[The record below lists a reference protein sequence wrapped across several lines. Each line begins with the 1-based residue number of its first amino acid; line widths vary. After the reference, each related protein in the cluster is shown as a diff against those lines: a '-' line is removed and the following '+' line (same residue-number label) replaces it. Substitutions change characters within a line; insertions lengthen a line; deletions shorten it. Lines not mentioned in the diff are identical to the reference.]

1 MLGFLRQ
8 RKRRRA
14 AAIGAAFGR
23 DGIAVA
29 RVRPR
34 GRDRPPQLTA
44 CAWLAASD
52 PEALVEQLG
61 EWLEH
66 NEGRR
71 ATGVGVLAPGEYQ
84 VLPIEAPAVPA
95 NEMRRAAA
103 WRVRELIDFPVDQAV
118 VDTFDPPQSTQRG
131 ATRVN
136 VVVAH
141 RTTVDARIDQL
152 RRAGLDLETIDIPEL
167 AQRNI
172 SAYLPDGGGG
182 HALLA
187 LDEGGGLITVYRDGE
202 QYLWRTLDTGY
213 GMLDAQGQAAGDA
226 LVLEV
231 QRSLDYFESTLAQA
245 PLGALYL
252 YPAIAQVEQLALS
265 MEANL
270 TNVDCRAIA
279 LGEILTTVSEP
290 GHADATV
297 LHAVG
302 AALRQSV
309 AAPS

>member
-14 AAIGAAFGR
+14 AAIGAAFGS
-23 DGIAVA
+23 DGVAVA
-29 RVRPR
+29 RVRAR

-44 CAWLAASD
+44 CAWLAAPD
-52 PEALVEQLG
+52 PEALVERLG
-61 EWLEH
+61 DWLER
-66 NEGRR
+66 NQGRQ

-84 VLPIEAPAVPA
+84 VLPIEAPPVPA

-103 WRVRELIDFPVDQAV
+103 WRVRELIDFPIDQAV

-131 ATRVN
+131 AARIN
-136 VVVAH
+136 VVVA
-141 RTTVDARIDQL
+141 RRETVDARIDQL
-152 RRAGLDLETIDIPEL
+152 RRAGLDLEIIDIPEL

-172 SAYLPDGGGG
+172 STCLPDGSGG

-187 LDEGGGLITVYRDGE
+187 LDAAGGLVTVYRDGE
-202 QYLWRTLDTGY
+202 QYLGRTLDTGH
-213 GMLDAQGQAAGDA
+213 GALEAQGHAAADA

-231 QRSLDYFESTLAQA
+231 QRSLDYYESALAQA

-252 YPAIAQVEQLALS
+252 YPDTTQVERLART

-270 TNVDCRAIA
+270 ANVDCRAIG
-279 LGEILTTVSEP
+279 LGDILTTLSEP
-290 GHADATV
+290 EHADATV

-302 AALRQSV
+302 AALRQS
-309 AAPS
+309 AAEPS